1 MKDERYS
8 DMVKTLSIGTEAYSG
23 FINQLRIVA
32 INTKDIEKRKRM
44 RDNMLRIILNAFDAS
59 SAYICQHDFDRKIST
74 VCHHF
79 ISSRAK
85 NREVESDLRQEYHE
99 DEMGTFLN
107 WLYGDHSLP
116 RVIYIDKLAEDDPE
130 RIEYEQYGVS
140 TVLINALYFQD
151 KFWGYLEIW
160 DSRRNRHFNDSE
172 IALVQQ
178 LGKYMSDTILTE
190 QG

>member
-1 MKDERYS
+1 
-8 DMVKTLSIGTEAYSG
+8 MVKTLSIGTEDYSK

-44 RDNMLRIILNAFDAS
+44 RDNMLRIVSNTFDAS
-59 SAYICQHDFDRKIST
+59 SLYICQHDFDRKIST
-74 VCHHF
+74 VRHHF
-79 ISSRAK
+79 IGSRAK
-85 NREVESDLRQEYHE
+85 EREVKSDLGQEYHE

-116 RVIYIDKLAEDDPE
+116 RVIYLDNLAEDDPE
-130 RIEYEQYGVS
+130 RIEYEKYGVS
-140 TVLINALYFQD
+140 TVLINTLYFED
-151 KFWGYLEIW
+151 RLWGYLEIW
-160 DSRRNRHFNDSE
+160 DSRRNRHFSDSE

-178 LGKYMSDTILTE
+178 LGKYISDTILTE